1 MYNYQ
6 KTQSLKAPRTNNIRR
21 VQIYLKDFSSST
33 YLTDHVLRVVED
45 MHGEEVTD
53 RELGD
58 VLEMLLKIG
67 TLYYPQYKR
76 NRIKDTKEW
85 KNKVFHSNLTR
96 LEKVL
101 KMEGESEELDEVIK
115 MIKGT
120 CGEKKEPKKKIKKI
134 KKIKE

>member
-1 MYNYQ
+1 MYNYRNDL
-6 KTQSLKAPRTNNIRR
+6 SLKATRRNNVRR

-53 RELGD
+53 KELGGT
-58 VLEMLLKIG
+58 LEMLLKIG

-76 NRIKDTKEW
+76 ERIQKGKEW

-101 KMEGESEELDEVIK
+101 DMEGKSEELDEVIK

-120 CGEKKEPKKKIKKI
+120 CGEKPKKEPEKKSKKK
-134 KKIKE
+134 